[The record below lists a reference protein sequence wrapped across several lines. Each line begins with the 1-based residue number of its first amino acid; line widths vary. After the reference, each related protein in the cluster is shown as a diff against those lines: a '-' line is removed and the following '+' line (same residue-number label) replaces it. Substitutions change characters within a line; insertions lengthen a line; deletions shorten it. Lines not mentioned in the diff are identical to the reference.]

1 MTLRV
6 TFDLED
12 KDLRYFRASMKRAR
26 ESSTKTSDA
35 EIIAR
40 AGQMIEEV
48 LNSNVPAFVLQRVE
62 KLTSLIAMLEDPEWS
77 LASQERKNV
86 LAALAYFADPED
98 IIPDNVPVLGYIDDA
113 IMIELVVTELQH
125 EIDAFADFC
134 RYRKDEKAR
143 NRNPDLSREEYL
155 DIKRRE
161 LHSRM
166 RRRRQAMRARPAG
179 ATRTRFRLF

>member
-1 MTLRV
+1 MPLRV

-26 ESSTKTSDA
+26 ESSTKASDA

-40 AGQMIEEV
+40 AEEMIKEV
-48 LNSNVPAFVLQRVE
+48 RSANVPAFVLTRVE
-62 KLTSLIAMLEDPEWS
+62 KLTSLIAMLMDDEWS
-77 LASQERKNV
+77 LASQERKDV

-98 IIPDNVPVLGYIDDA
+98 IIPDSVPVLGYIDDA

-125 EIDAFADFC
+125 EIDAFTDFS

-155 DIKRRE
+155 AIKRRE

-166 RRRRQAMRARPAG
+166 RRRRQAMRSRPAR